1 MDTLE
6 ILVFSLQCSQCPWDR
21 LNAHQLPNE
30 KVIQPE
36 RKVAEDAEEHVS
48 PSARGIQAM
57 RPPGQQGV
65 QDGAQ
70 HRGEVGVAV
79 RRYLWEVALQ
89 PQQVVLTVVLPH
101 VCWKVLH
108 QLLF

>member
-1 MDTLE
+1 
-6 ILVFSLQCSQCPWDR
+6 
-21 LNAHQLPNE
+21 
-30 KVIQPE
+30 
-36 RKVAEDAEEHVS
+36 
-48 PSARGIQAM
+48 M

-70 HRGEVGVAV
+70 HRGEVGVAA